1 MKKTVW
7 IIGLVI
13 GIILCVN
20 MVVMVRMVYSG
31 TMKGN
36 DLFGYAML
44 VIVFS
49 LIFLGVR
56 NYRNKQLGGYI
67 TFGKAFKTGAL
78 MALVA
83 STMYVAVWLLY
94 YYLLVPDFM
103 DVYASCV
110 LKNCAPSDLPAK
122 TAEME
127 QFKTLYKN
135 PLFVVLITYAEVLPI
150 GLVVALV
157 SAWVLRKK
165 RT

>member
-7 IIGLVI
+7 IIGLII
-13 GIILCVN
+13 GLILCVN

-36 DLFGYAML
+36 DFFGYAML

-56 NYRNKQLGGYI
+56 NYRNKQLDGYI
-67 TFGKAFKTGAL
+67 SFGKAFRTGAL

-83 STMYVAVWLLY
+83 STMYVVVWLFY

-110 LKNCAPSDLPAK
+110 LKNCTPSDLPAK

-127 QFKTLYKN
+127 QFKAMYKN

-157 SAWVLRKK
+157 SALILKKK
-165 RT
+165 RP